1 MGLLSL
7 SKERFRLGRLRKS
20 LEKEPLPHGIAE
32 CVLGY
37 LTLGDHEAA
46 QEVLEFGCSVFPDA
60 QEIRRLQARMTSVDG
75 ERRVRDAKEQVRS
88 APSAQA
94 YLELAGAYRALSR
107 DESCAATLEELIKR
121 FGEHCS
127 ALVQLGAMRLERYR
141 DSLKATDAIA
151 AKAWLDRAA
160 AADADAVKPHYLLAE
175 LFAQVGARTAA
186 RACIERTLSL
196 APEHD
201 RARRLLRELDHQ
213 QADLLKADPTN
224 PAPAPIDSAAPDV
237 AETDFEAL
245 ALRIEI
251 SRSFGEAR
259 IAYQT
264 DDGSITVPLQSPT
277 AEVARLRDHTKA
289 SCVVFGAQS
298 RPSVE
303 AHDLVTECEDGLR
316 ERSNV
321 MRDLADLCD
330 RAARGMDLGAP
341 ARLVVEGADSTCI
354 LELKRGAFMGV
365 LVGPDHDVEGSAVA
379 TRDALERVVRA

>member
-37 LTLGDHEAA
+37 LTLGDHAAA

-60 QEIRRLQARMTSVDG
+60 QEIRRLQARMTSVEG
-75 ERRVRDAKEQVRS
+75 ERRVRDAKEALKN
-88 APSAQA
+88 APTAQA
-94 YLELAGAYRALSR
+94 YLELADAYRALQR
-107 DESCAATLEELIKR
+107 DDSCAATLEDLLKR
-121 FGEHCS
+121 HGEQCS

-141 DSLKATDAIA
+141 DSLKASDAIA
-151 AKAWLDRAA
+151 AKSWFDRAA
-160 AADADAVKPHYLLAE
+160 LADADAIKPHYLLAE
-175 LFAQVGARTAA
+175 LFALVGAWAPA
-186 RACIERTLSL
+186 RACADRTLAL
-196 APEHD
+196 APEHE
-201 RARRLLRELDHQ
+201 RARRLLREIDHR
-213 QADLLKADPTN
+213 QAESNAEAGSADP
-224 PAPAPIDSAAPDV
+224 AD
-237 AETDFEAL
+237 ETFESL
-245 ALRIEI
+245 VLQIEI
-251 SRSFGEAR
+251 ARSFGAAR
-259 IAYQT
+259 NVERAE
-264 DDGSITVPLQSPT
+264 GASITMPLQAPT
-277 AEVARLRDHTKA
+277 AEVQRLRETTGA

-303 AHDLVTECEDGLR
+303 SHDLVTECDDGLR

-354 LELKRGAFMGV
+354 LELKRGTFMGV
-365 LVGPDHDVEGSAVA
+365 LVGRDHDVEGSAVA

>member
-37 LTLGDHEAA
+37 LTLGDQAAA

-60 QEIRRLQARMTSVDG
+60 QEIRRLQARMTSVEG
-75 ERRVRDAKEQVRS
+75 ERRVREAKEAVKS
-88 APSAQA
+88 APSVSAH
-94 YLELAGAYRALSR
+94 LELADAYRALQR
-107 DESCAATLEELIKR
+107 DDACAATLEELLKR
-121 FGEHCS
+121 HGEQCS

-141 DSLKATDAIA
+141 DSLKASDALA
-151 AKAWLDRAA
+151 AKSWLERAA
-160 AADADAVKPHYLLAE
+160 LADADAVKPHYLLAE
-175 LFAQVGARTAA
+175 LFALVGAWAPA
-186 RACIERTLSL
+186 RACAERALAL
-196 APEHD
+196 APEHE
-201 RARRLLRELDHQ
+201 RARRLLREVDHRQ
-213 QADLLKADPTN
+213 VESNTDPS
-224 PAPAPIDSAAPDV
+224 ASAAT
-237 AETDFEAL
+237 ESTFESL
-245 ALRIEI
+245 VLQIEI
-251 SRSFGEAR
+251 ARSFGAAR
-259 IAYQT
+259 NVDRADGASIA
-264 DDGSITVPLQSPT
+264 VPLQAPT
-277 AEVARLRDHTKA
+277 AEVQRLREGTGA

-303 AHDLVTECEDGLR
+303 SHDLVTECEDGLR

-341 ARLVVEGADSTCI
+341 ARLVIEGADSTCI

-365 LVGPDHDVEGSAVA
+365 LVGSDHDVEGSAVA

>member
-37 LTLGDHEAA
+37 LTLGDHAAA
-46 QEVLEFGCSVFPDA
+46 QQVLEFGCSVFPDS
-60 QEIRRLQARMTSVDG
+60 QEIRRLQTRMTSVDG
-75 ERRVRDAKEQVRS
+75 ERRVRDAKERVRS
-88 APSAQA
+88 APSMQA
-94 YLELAGAYRALSR
+94 YLGLADAYRTLQR
-107 DESCAATLEELIKR
+107 DDACAATLEEAIRR
-121 FGEHCS
+121 FGEQCS
-127 ALVQLGAMRLERYR
+127 ALVQLGAMRFERYR
-141 DSLKATDAIA
+141 DSLKASDAIA
-151 AKAWLDRAA
+151 AKSWLERAA

-175 LFAQVGARTAA
+175 LLALVGAHGQA
-186 RACIERTLSL
+186 RACLERTLAL

-201 RARRLLRELDHQ
+201 RARRLLRELDHDKSE
-213 QADLLKADPTN
+213 ASTDEGN
-224 PAPAPIDSAAPDV
+224 
-237 AETDFEAL
+237 DFETLVAQV
-245 ALRIEI
+245 EI
-251 SRSFGEAR
+251 ARSFGDGG
-259 IAYQT
+259 IAGRG
-264 DDGSITVPLQSPT
+264 DDGSITMPLQAPT
-277 AEVARLRDHTKA
+277 AEVARLRESTGA

-303 AHDLVTECEDGLR
+303 AHDLVTECADGLR
-316 ERSNV
+316 ERSVV

-365 LVGPDHDVEGSAVA
+365 LVGTEHDVEGSAVA

>member
-37 LTLGDHEAA
+37 LTLGDQAAA

-75 ERRVRDAKEQVRS
+75 ERRVRDAKDAVKN
-88 APSAQA
+88 APSVSA
-94 YLELAGAYRALSR
+94 YLELADAYRALQR
-107 DESCAATLEELIKR
+107 DDSCAATLEELLKR
-121 FGEHCS
+121 HGEQCS

-141 DSLKATDAIA
+141 DSLKASDAVA
-151 AKAWLDRAA
+151 AKSWLDRAA
-160 AADADAVKPHYLLAE
+160 QADADAVKPHFLLAE
-175 LFAQVGARTAA
+175 LFALVGAWDQA
-186 RACIERTLSL
+186 RACAERTLAL
-196 APEHD
+196 APEHE
-201 RARRLLRELDHQ
+201 RARRLLREIDHH
-213 QADLLKADPTN
+213 QAEAKA
-224 PAPAPIDSAAPDV
+224 APAAAE
-237 AETDFEAL
+237 ATDTAFESL
-245 ALRIEI
+245 VLQVEI
-251 SRSFGEAR
+251 ARSFGTAR
-259 IAYQT
+259 NA
-264 DDGSITVPLQSPT
+264 DRAEGASITVPLQAPT
-277 AEVARLRDHTKA
+277 AEVQRLREGTGA

-321 MRDLADLCD
+321 MRELADLCD

>member
-37 LTLGDHEAA
+37 LTLGDHAAA
-46 QEVLEFGCSVFPDA
+46 QEVLEFGRSVFPDA
-60 QEIRRLQARMTSVDG
+60 QEIRRLGARMSSVDA
-75 ERRVRDAKEQVRS
+75 ERRVREAKERVRS
-88 APSAQA
+88 APSMAA
-94 YLELAGAYRALSR
+94 YLDLADAFRSLQR
-107 DESCAATLEELIKR
+107 DDSSVATLEESIRR
-121 FGEHCS
+121 FGDQCS

-141 DSLKATDAIA
+141 DSLKASDALA

-175 LFAQVGARTAA
+175 LFALVGARDAA
-186 RACIERTLSL
+186 KACIERTLAL

-201 RARRLLRELDHQ
+201 RARRLLRDLDHQ
-213 QADLLKADPTN
+213 K
-224 PAPAPIDSAAPDV
+224 V
-237 AETDFEAL
+237 ERAEGNTGEPDFETL
-245 ALRIEI
+245 ASRVEI
-251 SRSFGEAR
+251 ARSFGDADRTSRADE
-259 IAYQT
+259 
-264 DDGSITVPLQSPT
+264 GSITMPLQAPT
-277 AEVARLRDHTKA
+277 AEVARLRETTGA
-289 SCVVFGAQS
+289 SSVVFGAQS

-303 AHDLVTECEDGLR
+303 SHDLVTECEDGLR
-316 ERSNV
+316 ERSVV
-321 MRDLADLCD
+321 MRELADLCD

-341 ARLVVEGADSTCI
+341 ARLVVEGEDSSCI

-365 LVGPDHDVEGSAVA
+365 LVGSDHDVEGSAVA